1 MRTSSSTRKVTW
13 VLRTTGFRAANLVV
27 QLASNFESTI
37 TVDKDG
43 IEANAKSIMGLLLL
57 AAGQGSQIVIR
68 AQGRDAKKA
77 IAEIGKLIEGKFGEK
92 EPFNVDIVREVIY
105 V

>member
-1 MRTSSSTRKVTW
+1 VELVEERTFIIKNE
-13 VLRTTGFRAANLVV
+13 LGLHARAANMVV
-27 QLASNFESTI
+27 QVASKFESII

-57 AAGQGSQIVIR
+57 AAGQGSRIVVK

-77 IAEIGKLIEGKFGEK
+77 VEEISKLIKGKFGEK
-92 EPFNVDIVREVIY
+92 EHAVRQRRDSS
-105 V
+105 

>member
-1 MRTSSSTRKVTW
+1 MGLFEEQTFIIKNK
-13 VLRTTGFRAANLVV
+13 LGLHARAANLVV

-92 EPFNVDIVREVIY
+92 EHAVHQRREDS
-105 V
+105 

>member
-1 MRTSSSTRKVTW
+1 MTLVEERTFIIKNK
-13 VLRTTGFRAANLVV
+13 LGLHARAANIVV
-27 QLASNFESTI
+27 QVASNFESTI

-57 AAGQGSQIVIR
+57 AAGQGSKVIVR
-68 AQGRDAKKA
+68 AQGQDAKEA

-92 EPFNVDIVREVIY
+92 EDTIHQRREGP
-105 V
+105 